1 MTSPARDTAA
11 PGDASRVES
20 PADHYLDDIQATGAV
35 PFILV
40 HLACLGAIWT
50 GVYWQDVALAVGLY
64 GLRMF
69 GITGGYHRYFSHRAY
84 KTSRWFQFILAFIAQ
99 TSAQRGILWWAA
111 KHRHHHRYS
120 DTPADVHSPAQR
132 GFWYAHMGWIFTARH
147 DKTDLAAV
155 PDLAKFPELRFL
167 DRFHY
172 LPAFILAVAVWF
184 AAGWSGLV
192 VGFFW
197 STIATYHGTFCINSL
212 AHVYGRRRYL
222 TGDDSR
228 NNWWFALLTMGEG
241 WHNNHH
247 AYQSAACQGFRW
259 WEVDT
264 TYYILKALSWVGV
277 TWDLHRPPAAVVRG
291 EQRLGKAIIEK
302 AAGQLAATFHVEQIA
317 ARLQATL
324 ADSPSLADVKAELQH
339 KLQNARAQAEAML
352 ASLHMPELHMPAM
365 PSLPELHM
373 PSMPT
378 LPTREELKERAA
390 AMFVRT
396 TSMDDIVDRA
406 RQLLIE
412 AVCARLA
419 TSAA

>member
-1 MTSPARDTAA
+1 MTTPARKTAA
-11 PGDASRVES
+11 AQSDS
-20 PADHYLDDIQATGAV
+20 HLDEFQAVGTL
-35 PFILV
+35 PFIAV
-40 HLACLGAIWT
+40 HLACFAAIWT
-50 GVYWQDVALAVGLY
+50 GVAMQDVMLAVGLY
-64 GLRMF
+64 FLRMF
-69 GITGGYHRYFSHRAY
+69 GITAGYHRYFSHRAY
-84 KTSRWFQFILAFIAQ
+84 KTGRVFQFVLAFIAQ
-99 TSAQRGILWWAA
+99 TSAQRGVLWWAA

-120 DTPADVHSPAQR
+120 DTPNDVHSPVQR
-132 GFWYAHMGWIFTARH
+132 GFWYAHVGWIFTPRH

-155 PDLAKFPELRFL
+155 PDLAKYPELRFL
-167 DRFHY
+167 ERYHH
-172 LPAFILAVAVWF
+172 LPATVLGVAVWALF
-184 AAGWSGLV
+184 GWSGLV

-197 STIATYHGTFCINSL
+197 STIAAYHGTFCINSL

-228 NNWWFALLTMGEG
+228 NNWWFALLSMGEG

-264 TYYILKALSWVGV
+264 TYYILKALSWVGI
-277 TWDLHRPPAAVVRG
+277 TWDLHRPPATVVRG

-302 AAGQLAATFHVEQIA
+302 AASQLVATFHVEQIA

-324 ADSPSLADVKAELQH
+324 ADTPSLADVKAELQH
-339 KLQNARAQAEAML
+339 KLENARAQAEAML
-352 ASLHMPELHMPAM
+352 ASLHMPDLHM
-365 PSLPELHM
+365 PSLPDLHM
-373 PSMPT
+373 PSLPSMPT
-378 LPTREELKERAA
+378 LPTRDELRERAA

-396 TSMDDIVDRA
+396 PSMDDIVDRA

-419 TSAA
+419 VTPA